1 MNEYLSTTLK
11 VITALAIGFTANF
24 LMSLVAAPGHSS
36 IALAVGVLLTSF
48 GFMFAKYS
56 TEIVILPFAV
66 VSIVLRLIRG
76 KKIKLRSDKSRD
88 RFEFLGRALFV
99 AAYGLVSAMTGIFIG
114 AIDDGWGW
122 FATSALFGT
131 IGMLLA
137 VLVPEDVIWAVDQV
151 DVMSGE
157 PTAAAKADL
166 EQARKDGVPAVLFAD
181 KVAKGV
187 INVILEKP
195 GTDDKR

>member
-1 MNEYLSTTLK
+1 MNEHLSTTLK

-24 LMSLVAAPGHSS
+24 LMSQVAAPGHSA

-48 GFMFAKYS
+48 GFMFAKYFM
-56 TEIVILPFAV
+56 EIVMLPFAV
-66 VSIVLRLIRG
+66 VSIILRFIG
-76 KKIKLRSDKSRD
+76 GNKIKPRSDKSKD
-88 RFEFLGRALFV
+88 RLDFFGRALFV
-99 AAYGLVSAMTGIFIG
+99 VAYGFVSAVTGIFIG

-131 IGMLLA
+131 TGMLLA
-137 VLVPEDVIWAVDQV
+137 VLVPEDLIWAVDQV

-181 KVAKGV
+181 TVAKGV

>member
-1 MNEYLSTTLK
+1 MNKHLSTTLK
-11 VITALAIGFTANF
+11 VITALAVGFTANF
-24 LMSLVAAPGHSS
+24 LMSSVAAPGHSA

-48 GFMFAKYS
+48 GFIFAKYS
-56 TEIVILPFAV
+56 TDIVILPFAV
-66 VSIVLRLIRG
+66 VSIALLLIRG
-76 KKIKLRSDKSRD
+76 NEIKPRSDKSRD

-114 AIDDGWGW
+114 DIDDGWGW
-122 FATSALFGT
+122 FASSALFGT

-181 KVAKGV
+181 KVAKGAIEV
-187 INVILEKP
+187 IFGKP
-195 GTDDKR
+195 NPDDKP